1 MTDIREAVAR
11 ALYPV
16 LVRGGNYDEV
26 PIDEA
31 FRRPR
36 YQHLREQA
44 LSAADAALSVA
55 RPLIEAEAL
64 REAAKAAKTVDPS
77 TFEHDGGII
86 ADTVNDCVRAILSLL
101 PTPTQEPAP

>member
-11 ALYPV
+11 AL
-16 LVRGGNYDEV
+16 GEG
-26 PIDEA
+26 A
-31 FRRPR
+31 
-36 YQHLREQA
+36 LREHDIILHCQCEDCTEIWSR
-44 LSAADAALSVA
+44 LADAALAVA